1 MQDHAART
9 VITIS
14 PNPPVFDLPVIVA
27 RERGLFE
34 REGIEVRYS
43 AAYEERS
50 PSEREVLV
58 RLKEAHFEAQRADV
72 FNVCEWGSVDRLERS
87 TRGGKIAAWRA
98 AVAAQAVVSFDPAIQ
113 EPRDLA
119 NVPVGVNEFT
129 GSHYTTLQL
138 LEGAIAR
145 DEIVVVHAGAPEAR
159 YAAVKRGELR
169 AATVME
175 PFISLALKDGGHLVG
190 VTFYRGSEVIS
201 SDVDDSAR
209 EAYLRALD
217 AAVDVIN
224 ADRAAFRHHV
234 VAPTKGALAADE
246 LSDFFV
252 RYVHIEPYPE
262 ARFEQA
268 YAWVKSWGLTEGNET
283 YESLVLRA

>member
-1 MQDHAART
+1 MATTNRP

-34 REGIEVRYS
+34 REGIDVRYS
-43 AAYEERS
+43 ADYGDRS
-50 PSEREVLV
+50 PSERDVLA
-58 RLKEAHFEAQRADV
+58 RLKESHFEDKRADV

-87 TRGGKIAAWRA
+87 RRGGKIAAWRA
-98 AVAAQAVVSFDPAIQ
+98 AVAAQAIVSFDPAIQ

-119 NVPVGVNEFT
+119 GVPVGVNEYT

-145 DEIVVVHAGAPEAR
+145 DRIVVVHEGAPEAR
-159 YAAVKRGELR
+159 YAAVKSGKLR
-169 AATVME
+169 AAMVME
-175 PFISLALKDGGHLVG
+175 PFISLALKDGAHLVG

-201 SDVDDSAR
+201 SEVGDAERD
-209 EAYLRALD
+209 AYLRAID
-217 AAVDVIN
+217 AAVDIIN
-224 ADRAAFRHHV
+224 ADRAAFRHHIV
-234 VAPTKGALAADE
+234 SPARGALAAAE

-252 RYVHIEPYPE
+252 RYVHVEPYPE
-262 ARFEQA
+262 ERFTQA

-283 YESLVLRA
+283 YDALVLR